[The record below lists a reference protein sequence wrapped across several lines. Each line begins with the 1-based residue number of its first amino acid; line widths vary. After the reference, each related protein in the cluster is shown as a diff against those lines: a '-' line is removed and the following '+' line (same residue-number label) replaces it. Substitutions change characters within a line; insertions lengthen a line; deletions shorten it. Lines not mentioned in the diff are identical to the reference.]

1 MDMPNITI
9 EIQMDD
15 ILDEFVPAIIK
26 ANVYSSK
33 LGCIFGIVFL
43 FIGIS
48 MAILYYVAKHQSN
61 KLYHLL
67 SEESLKE
74 GFNGDGYDKTS
85 FDGTMRIYK
94 RWRKIE
100 DFYIDNI
107 IGFVFCVG
115 LLVLGII
122 FVLLFGISLYNWTHH
137 GEVCAIQSIF
147 S

>member
-26 ANVYSSK
+26 ANVHSSR

-61 KLYHLL
+61 KLSHLL

-74 GFNGDGYDKTS
+74 GFNDDGYDKTS
-85 FDGTMRIYK
+85 FDGTRQIYK

-100 DFYIDNI
+100 DFYIDDI
-107 IGFVFCVG
+107 IGFAFCVG
-115 LLVLGII
+115 FLALGII
-122 FVLLFGISLYNWTHH
+122 FALLFGISLYNWTHH
-137 GEVCAIQSIF
+137 GELYALAKMF